1 MHSLYKEKRNNI
13 YKLIEV
19 HFFLIILKRI
29 QSIKKA
35 KKKKKRN
42 HKYLFIKCISTTFM
56 LEQNS

>member
-35 KKKKKRN
+35 KKKKK
-42 HKYLFIKCISTTFM
+42 KKP
-56 LEQNS
+56 